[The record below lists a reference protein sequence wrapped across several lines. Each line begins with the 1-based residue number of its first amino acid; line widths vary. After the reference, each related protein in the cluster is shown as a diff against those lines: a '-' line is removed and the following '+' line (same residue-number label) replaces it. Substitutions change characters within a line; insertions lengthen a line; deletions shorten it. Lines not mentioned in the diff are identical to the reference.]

1 MMIINLKGDH
11 SVTDMRLS
19 PTSILRIKKT
29 NFPRSDNCSAVRHRN
44 LKETKTSL
52 YQPDDED

>member
-1 MMIINLKGDH
+1 MTINLKGDRG
-11 SVTDMRLS
+11 VIDIELS

-29 NFPRSDNCSAVRHRN
+29 NFTRGDDCSAVRHRN
-44 LKETKTSL
+44 LEETKTSL